1 MNTKIIDTHV
11 HLWDPDIL
19 GYPWFKDIP
28 LLNRPYLLEDYRK
41 AIEGIGIEKVVFA
54 QAECNPSQYLN
65 EVQWVTDLASKDPI
79 INGIISWAPME
90 KGESVRDELD
100 KLYENKLVKGIRRII
115 EFETDIDF
123 CIQPDFIDSVK
134 LLSIYDFSFD
144 ICINHIQLENT
155 IKFVKQ
161 CPEVNFILDHIG
173 KPDIKNHITQPWKSE
188 IKKLSLMPNVSCK
201 ISGLVNEAKYY
212 EWKKQDLKPYILHIV
227 ECFGIDRLIYGGD
240 WPVMLIAS
248 QDYRRWFDVL
258 EGILKGE
265 FTDHELHRLYF
276 KNAER
281 IYKL

>member
-1 MNTKIIDTHV
+1 M
-11 HLWDPDIL
+11 
-19 GYPWFKDIP
+19 P

-41 AIEGIGIEKVVFA
+41 AVEGIGIEKVIFT
-54 QAECNPSQYLN
+54 QAECDPAQYLD

-123 CIQPDFIDSVK
+123 CIQPDFIDGVK

-144 ICINHIQLENT
+144 ICINHMQLGNT

-161 CPEVNFILDHIG
+161 CPDVIFILDHIG

-188 IKKLSLMPNVSCK
+188 VKKLSLMPNVSCK

-212 EWKKQDLKPYILHIV
+212 KWKEQDLKPYILHIV

-240 WPVMLIAS
+240 WPVMLKAS
-248 QDYRRWFDVL
+248 KDYKRWFDAL
-258 EGILKGE
+258 GGILKKE
-265 FTDHELHRLYF
+265 FTDSELHRFYF
-276 KNAER
+276 ENVEK